1 MRPFIQTCL
10 LLTGVSM
17 ATAAVADNPHVE
29 IAVSIGG
36 EPAGTV
42 ELELFEDVTPKTA
55 ENFRVLCT
63 GEQGEDL
70 SYAGSPFHRIIPG
83 FMIQGGDFTNG
94 NGTGGKSI
102 YGERFPDEN
111 FELQHTEAG
120 LLSMANAGPNTNGS
134 QFFITV
140 APTPWLDGKHV
151 VFGKVVDGMDVID
164 AMVAQGSRR
173 GATKQPV
180 VLESCRAL

>member
-1 MRPFIQTCL
+1 MRI
-10 LLTGVSM
+10 
-17 ATAAVADNPHVE
+17 ANAAAVGLSLMLAGPAFAENQKVAID
-29 IAVSIGG
+29 VSIGG
-36 EPAGTV
+36 EPAGTITF
-42 ELELFEDVTPKTA
+42 ELFSDVVPKTA
-55 ENFRVLCT
+55 ENFRVLCS
-63 GEQGEDL
+63 GEQDEEL

-102 YGERFPDEN
+102 YGERFEDEN
-111 FELQHTEAG
+111 FDLKHTEAG

-151 VFGKVVDGMDVID
+151 VFGKVVDGMEVVET
-164 AMVAQGSRR
+164 MEEQGSRSGR
-173 GATKQPV
+173 TKAPV
-180 VLESCRAL
+180 VFERCRVL